1 MNIYVLMKQVPVISD
16 IKIDHRT
23 FTVDRSTAGTMMN
36 PVDAHAVSAA
46 VALKKSLGGTVTVLS
61 MGNESCE
68 AQLRESA
75 GMGADRLVRITDE
88 AFSGAD
94 TLVTAKVL
102 AAAVKHLGDADCIF
116 CGQASLDGATGQ
128 IGAKLAAL
136 LNTGLLNCTAQIDI
150 DEKGLTIHQKAGKGY
165 EIWQADFPLICSVTE
180 DANELAPMTLKG
192 KMAAK
197 KAVITLLSNADL
209 NIAPEALHSPSH
221 IEALFPA
228 SRQEVGMK
236 ITGTTEKESAKKLA
250 DILFE
255 RHLI

>member
-16 IKIDHRT
+16 IKINHQT
-23 FTVDRSTAGTMMN
+23 FTVDRSSVGTMMN
-36 PVDAHAVSAA
+36 PVDAHAISAA

-61 MGNESCE
+61 MGNEGCE
-68 AQLRESA
+68 TQLREAA
-75 GMGADRLVRITDE
+75 GMGADRQVRITDD

-102 AAAVKHLGDADCIF
+102 AAAIKHLGDADCIF
-116 CGQASLDGATGQ
+116 CGQASLDGSTGQ

-136 LNTGLLNCTAQIDI
+136 LGIGLLNNACQIDI
-150 DEKGLTIHQKAGKGY
+150 EDKGLTIHQKAGNGY
-165 EIWQADFPLICSVTE
+165 DVWQADFPLICSVTE
-180 DANELAPMTLKG
+180 DANELAPVTLKG

-197 KAVITLLSNADL
+197 KAVISVLSNEDL
-209 NIAPEALHSPSH
+209 HISAEDIHSPSH

-236 ITGTTEKESAKKLA
+236 ITGSTEKESARKLA